1 MKTLA
6 EIIDELKCLQEIQN
20 TLSVRALREQ
30 LLQVGHDLQKLTDR
44 LIL

>member
-1 MKTLA
+1 MKTMD
-6 EIIDELKCLQEIQN
+6 EIIDELKCLQDIQN
-20 TLSVRALREQ
+20 SLSLRALREQ